1 MVIVPKPNQPWI
13 ISPYMTKKFQSLS
26 LWERLYVV
34 SEVIGKLHIQ
44 SLSNEEMLGTSGW
57 TNPNPLSQHWFN
69 INEAKSLIIHL
80 AEKVVI
86 LTQTFKPV
94 FALL

>member
-1 MVIVPKPNQPWI
+1 MDYFTLHDNKVSVLVIVGTVI
-13 ISPYMTKKFQSLS
+13 
-26 LWERLYVV
+26 YVV